1 MTSKNSSCRTKK
13 IHSGHPVLCLAAQM
27 KENMKRR
34 LWLFALA
41 SFVML
46 FSYPLMTALTLN
58 RYQGNEPAAFF
69 YRQGI
74 GHSTL
79 GFAGGGTVFLL
90 TLGGILC
97 AAEGF
102 SWIYSKKK
110 TDMYLSQPVTA
121 GRRFL
126 MIYLNGILLY
136 FIPYIISV
144 IMTLLVLSGSGGVSG
159 ALFLNVLFTLPSAL
173 IYFLAVY
180 NLTLIAMM
188 IGGKRGTAGFFI
200 LMGFLYDV
208 LFRVMFESYCRTY
221 FSTYAGGRAGE
232 RQFLSPIGRV
242 VVLLE
247 HSALP
252 WGAEAVTTGMVME
265 NLIKPLLP
273 GIFALFVE
281 AVVFGALAWFCYKKR
296 PMEAVGQAV
305 AFPAVRGPVK
315 VLLMLLAGLL
325 GSVCF
330 CDISG
335 NNGIWVALS
344 GLLFGIVFCQVLL
357 ETIYA
362 GDLKAFGRHRRSFAV
377 GASATVFMYL
387 FFVLD
392 IGGYDTWVPKQ
403 ERVESAAIQI
413 YFANNY
419 MFDYV
424 DENGMITWKS
434 RDRID
439 EMEMT
444 DVSAVLSLAGDSM
457 GKGAKEPDP
466 DAGLRCEVKYTM
478 KNGKEEYRNFYIDYE
493 KEKTVLDI
501 LFANSEYKEGTHQ
514 VLSEDMDWIFEKSRA
529 YYSDGL
535 REREV
540 ADKNALPLMRAYR
553 QDLREMSFSDVKDTL
568 PCGTIRLR
576 YRVGDAE
583 YMLEY
588 PVLPN
593 YKKTVEYLRGKN
605 IELYLNIN
613 PEDVESIRFTKFWDE
628 DVEITEKSGFFDT
641 SAGTSAAK
649 KMIEREY
656 KGKAQIG
663 EILRYLYPAS
673 LVRWA
678 YVQKDIEEDTI
689 VRVRE
694 ADNPAAWH
702 YDWDENFVMKKEELP
717 EFVKKDMEGE

>member
-1 MTSKNSSCRTKK
+1 MMSKNSSCRTKK
-13 IHSGHPVLCLAAQM
+13 IHSGRPVLYLAAQM
-27 KENMKRR
+27 RENMKRR
-34 LWLFALA
+34 LWLLALV

-46 FSYPLMTALTLN
+46 FCYPLTTALTLN
-58 RYQGNEPAAFF
+58 RYQGNEPYVFF
-69 YRQGI
+69 YRHGL
-74 GHSTL
+74 GHNTL
-79 GFAGGGTVFLL
+79 GFAGGATVFLL

-97 AAEGF
+97 AVEGF
-102 SWIYSKKK
+102 SWIYSRKK
-110 TDMYLSQPVTA
+110 TDMYLSQPITA

-136 FIPYIISV
+136 FIPYTVSV
-144 IMTLLVLSGSGGVSG
+144 LLTLLVLSGSGAVSG
-159 ALFLNVLFTLPSAL
+159 ALFLNILFTLPSAL

-180 NLTLIAMM
+180 NLTLIAML
-188 IGGKRGTAGFFI
+188 ISGKRGTAGFFI

-208 LFRVMFESYCRTY
+208 VFRAMFESYSSTY
-221 FSTYAGGRAGE
+221 FATYAGREGE

-242 VVLLE
+242 VVMLD
-247 HSALP
+247 HSNLS
-252 WGAEAVTTGMVME
+252 WGTETVTTGMVIE

-273 GIFALFVE
+273 GIFALFAE
-281 AVVFGALAWFCYKKR
+281 AVVFGAIAWLCYKKR
-296 PMEAVGQAV
+296 PMEAVAQAV

-325 GSVCF
+325 GSACF

-335 NNGIWVALS
+335 NNGLWVALS
-344 GLLFGIVFCQVLL
+344 GLVFGVLFCQVLL
-357 ETIYA
+357 EIIYA
-362 GDLKAFGRHRRSFAV
+362 GDLKAFGRNRKSFAV
-377 GASATVFMYL
+377 GALAAVFMYL
-387 FFVLD
+387 FFALD

-403 ERVESAAIQI
+403 ENVESAAIQI
-413 YFANNY
+413 YFGNNY

-424 DENGMITWKS
+424 DENGMITWKDS
-434 RDRID
+434 ERID

-457 GKGAKEPDP
+457 GKDVEEPEPDTR
-466 DAGLRCEVKYTM
+466 LRCDVKYTM
-478 KNGKEEYRNFYIDYE
+478 KNGKEKYRSFYIDWE

-501 LFANSEYKEGTHQ
+501 LFANKEYKEGTHQ
-514 VLSEDMDWIFEKSRA
+514 VLSEDMDRIFEKSRV

-535 REREV
+535 REKEV
-540 ADKNALPLMRAYR
+540 ADKNALPFMRAYR

-583 YMLEY
+583 CMLEY

-613 PEDVESIRFTKFWDE
+613 PEDVESIRFTKFMDE
-628 DVEITEKSGFFDT
+628 DVEVTEKSGFF
-641 SAGTSAAK
+641 GTSVSKSTAEIA
-649 KMIEREY
+649 IEREY
-656 KGKAQIG
+656 RGKAQIG
-663 EILRYLYPAS
+663 EILGYLYPAS
-673 LVRWA
+673 LVQWA
-678 YVQKDIEEDTI
+678 YVQKDMAEDII

-702 YDWDENFVMKKEELP
+702 YDWDENFIMKKGELP
-717 EFVKKDMEGE
+717 GFVKKDMEGE